1 LSSHRIALASTRPWP
16 SLGIYMHHYLRNI
29 FDDIHPHEL
38 QINSGEFCPFVAYG
52 MQMHGTI
59 CTELGFRWLTQLHV
73 L

>member
-1 LSSHRIALASTRPWP
+1 
-16 SLGIYMHHYLRNI
+16 MHHYLRST

-52 MQMHGTI
+52 MQVHGTI

-73 L
+73 S